1 MAFDLG
7 EGIANIGNI
16 WTNKIGQ
23 DQKEAQNKFLQ
34 QQAIAKLAMEQ
45 QQSSD
50 MHTAA
55 QQHAAML
62 LRQEWEQR
70 AATHPNA
77 LFPTSS
83 MQGLSPVDQS
93 IIASP
98 VAASPGSR
106 IYTSPNA
113 NAPETVGA
121 MPEGMSRLNLPESE
135 KMRIAEKQ
143 ADQRFNLA
151 AFQQANTNQRATD
164 KADLDT
170 KLVGMRGDFALQVA
184 GMRQP
189 TEKYTTLTY
198 EDPVT
203 GNTVRERV
211 TEAEAAARGPMKQ
224 PTSARAIQAQ
234 QSIADL
240 ESTSKQIES
249 VLSTGKTANWS
260 GTGIVSGNSVVRGAK
275 HYLNMTDPNEEKL
288 RADIGFLKSAIQ
300 HDLYG
305 AAFTKQEAAQGNK
318 FLFDIENNPTEL
330 PTRLKAYQD
339 WLNLKIG
346 EKKAAI
352 PGNASHVSGGDVLDS
367 GKAGAADNPLGLKF

>member
-16 WTNKIGQ
+16 WANKIGQ

-34 QQAIAKLAMEQ
+34 QQAMAKLAMEQ

-50 MHTAA
+50 QHAAA
-55 QQHAAML
+55 QQHASEI
-62 LRQEWEQR
+62 LRQAWEQR
-70 AATHPNA
+70 AMLHPNA
-77 LFPTSS
+77 MVPTSS
-83 MQGLSPVDQS
+83 MQGLSPADQS

-106 IYTSPNA
+106 IYTSPDA
-113 NAPETVGA
+113 SAPETVGA
-121 MPEGMSRLNLPESE
+121 VPQGMSRLNLPESE
-135 KMRIAEKQ
+135 KMRIAEKG
-143 ADQRFNLA
+143 ADQRFQLA
-151 AFQQANTNQRATD
+151 AFGQANTNQRATD

-170 KLVGMRGDFALQVA
+170 KLANMKGDIALQVA

-189 TEKYTTLTY
+189 TEKYTTITY

-211 TEAEAAARGPMKQ
+211 TEAEAATRGPLKQ

-234 QSIADL
+234 QNIADL
-240 ESTSKQIES
+240 EATSKQIDS

-260 GTGIVSGNSVVRGAK
+260 GTGIVSGNSMVRGAK

-305 AAFTKQEAAQGNK
+305 SAFTKNEAQEGGK
-318 FLFDIENNPTEL
+318 YLFDIENNPTEL
-330 PTRLKAYQD
+330 PTRLKAYKD

-352 PGNASHVSGGDVLDS
+352 PGNASHAGGDVLGS
-367 GKAGAADNPLGLKF
+367 GSAPTGVDNPLGLKF